1 MTGNTPEAA
10 AAALIP
16 IVFKNSRRLGPPQLQ
31 DEEAQFSP
39 FLLVIY
45 VPSRNNMV

>member
-10 AAALIP
+10 ATAPIP

-31 DEEAQFSP
+31 NEEAQFWRLP
-39 FLLVIY
+39 LPVILVAF
-45 VPSRNNMV
+45 RK